1 MTPQDVITEVRRMVN
16 DTHVPYRYSDTL
28 LLGFVNQTLLRMSV
42 LRPDIFTVMA
52 DFTTT
57 PYTVLQSCP
66 ADSVRLVEIF
76 GVVGGSAL
84 IEVSRDVM
92 DQSYPEWRIGGID
105 LSDIP
110 VNFMRHVR
118 NANKYFLYPVPIAGI
133 ELSAEYVQTP
143 ATYAIGDTII
153 APNPSYFPIIVDGTV
168 FLAESIDDEHV
179 SSGRAKLFLD
189 SFVQAL
195 GVGLQSRAVTD
206 LESAGLPY
214 ASGESTRSRNPRTD
228 GIV

>member
-42 LRPDIFTVMA
+42 LRPDIFSVMVN
-52 DFTTT
+52 FTTT
-57 PYTVLQSCP
+57 AGTVLQSCP
-66 ADSVRLVEIF
+66 ADSVRFVEIF
-76 GVVGGSAL
+76 GVVGGDAL

-92 DQSYPEWRIGGID
+92 DQSYPSWRTEASGT
-105 LSDIP
+105 P

-118 NANKYFLYPVPIAGI
+118 SANKYFLYPAPLAGI
-133 ELSAEYVQTP
+133 TLSAEYIQTP

-153 APNPSYFPIIVDGTV
+153 APSSSYFPIIVDGTV

>member
-16 DTHVPYRYSDTL
+16 DTRVPYRYSDTI

-42 LRPDIFTVMA
+42 LRPDIFSVM
-52 DFTTT
+52 DEFTTT
-57 PYTVLQSCP
+57 PDTVLQDCP

-76 GVVGGSAL
+76 GVVGGDAL
-84 IEVSRDVM
+84 MEVSRDTM
-92 DQSYPEWRIGGID
+92 DQSYPAWRIEAAG
-105 LSDIP
+105 IP

-118 NANKYFLYPVPIAGI
+118 NANKYFLYPAPIAGI
-133 ELSAEYVQTP
+133 TLSAEYIQTP
-143 ATYAIGDTII
+143 PTYAIGATIT
-153 APNPSYFPIIVDGTV
+153 APSDSYFPIIVDGTI
-168 FLAESIDDEHV
+168 FLTESIDDEHV

-214 ASGESTRSRNPRTD
+214 ANGGRPTNPRTD
-228 GIV
+228 GVV

>member
-16 DTHVPYRYSDTL
+16 DTRVPYRYSDTV
-28 LLGFVNQTLLRMSV
+28 LLGFVNQTLRRMSV
-42 LRPDIFTVMA
+42 LRPDIFSVMA
-52 DFTTT
+52 SFTTT
-57 PYTVLQSCP
+57 PNTVLQRCP

-76 GVVGGSAL
+76 GVVGGTAVT
-84 IEVSRDVM
+84 EVSRDVM
-92 DQSYPEWRIGGID
+92 DQSYPSWRTEASGT
-105 LSDIP
+105 P

-118 NANKYFLYPVPIAGI
+118 NANKYFLYPAPVAGVT
-133 ELSAEYVQTP
+133 LSGEYIQIPP
-143 ATYAIGDTII
+143 AYAIADTIT
-153 APNPSYFPIIVDGTV
+153 APSDSYFPIIVDGTM

-206 LESAGLPY
+206 FESAGLPY
-214 ASGESTRSRNPRTD
+214 ANGGRAANPRVD
-228 GIV
+228 GVV